1 MLETWISLPD
11 LHYVHGRDVHDAQ
24 ALECAMSVVHALRP
38 HGLVVLGD
46 WLDAPQFSS
55 HAKRSL
61 SEDDKSSWMDDLDG
75 VGALLAKMRRRVRG
89 PMVYIEGNHENRVER
104 MAVSSGALRSVFT
117 SIAPRHVLPQHCPD
131 LVWVPYVDPPLGH
144 YAITRSL
151 WALHGWSTS
160 LHASAA
166 HLDRSSNFS
175 IIHGH
180 SHRMQMDTRKD
191 PATGRL
197 LHAMSPGCL
206 ANLQPKWTGADPTN
220 WSHGLVISHVDRDTD
235 EHWSF
240 LCQIDRGETVL
251 PNGKRVRAQ

>member
-1 MLETWISLPD
+1 MECWVSLPD
-11 LHYVHGRDVHDAQ
+11 LHFTSDGDSHDPE
-24 ALECAMSVVHALRP
+24 ALECAESVVSSVRP
-38 HGLVVLGD
+38 HGLVILGD

-61 SEDDKSSWMDDLDG
+61 SEDDRSSWTDDLTG
-75 VGALLAKMRRRVRG
+75 VIAILRRLRRRVRG
-89 PMVYIEGNHENRVER
+89 PIVYIEGNHENRVER
-104 MAVSSGALRSVFT
+104 LATTSGALRSVFEA
-117 SIAPRHVLPQHCPD
+117 IAPRHVLTKAIPD

-144 YAITRSL
+144 YAITPSL

-160 LHASAA
+160 VHASHA

-191 PATGRL
+191 PRSGRL

-206 ANLQPKWTGADPTN
+206 ANLQPRWTGADPTN
-220 WSHGLVISHVDRDTD
+220 WSHGLTISYVNRESD

-251 PNGKRVRAQ
+251 PNGKRVRAA